1 MRHQVDIEPGAVVAE
16 DAEEG
21 LLQAARDI
29 SYLRIAIVNVVF
41 YGASGAR
48 DWVLIDAGLGMGTGR
63 IVSAAEERF
72 GNGVPPRAI
81 IMTHGH
87 FDHVGALE
95 ALAEKWGSPIYAHT
109 LELPY
114 LDGRSAYPP
123 PDPSV
128 GGGMMARLSPMYPKQ
143 PVNVSRWLAPLPS
156 DGSIPAMPGWRWVP
170 TPGHTPGHVSLWRE
184 SDRALIVGDAFV
196 TTNQESAYGA
206 LTQKPEVHG
215 PPMYF
220 TQDWGAAAASVRTL
234 ARLQPDL
241 VVTGHGRALQGSA
254 MTQALVQLAERFE
267 EIAVPEK
274 GRYVNAPAIAD
285 ATGTKFVPPKR

>member
-1 MRHQVDIEPGAVVAE
+1 MRHQVDIEPGAVVAG
-16 DAEEG
+16 DAGEG

>member
-1 MRHQVDIEPGAVVAE
+1 MRHQVDIEPGAVVA
-16 DAEEG
+16 DNAEEG
-21 LLQAARDI
+21 LLQAAPDI

-72 GNGVPPRAI
+72 GKAVPPRAI